1 MVIELNLVI
10 SLLKLTGNGSVLI
23 ESVNRDARLPSD
35 VTEKL
40 LQNLQNQELVYLKDD
55 IVETDTIGRLKLAV
69 KAVSLGA
76 DVERVSSLLCWQEFE
91 EIAAFTL
98 RNNAY
103 VVVKNVRFKHAGRKW
118 EIDVVG
124 CRKPLVVCV
133 DCKHHHHGMSPST
146 MQKIADAQV
155 LRTKAL
161 ADTLPNVTMKLDCA
175 SWDKAKFVPAI
186 LSLLPSRVKFCDD
199 VPIVPVLQFQDFINQ
214 LPVQVE
220 SLTYFRKEFSHL
232 RHDS

>member
-1 MVIELNLVI
+1 MVVELNLLI
-10 SLLKLTGNGSVLI
+10 SLLKLTGTGSVLI

-40 LQNLQNQELVYLKDD
+40 LQNLQNQELVYLKGG
-55 IVETDTIGRLKLAV
+55 IVEADTCSRLKLAV

-76 DVERVSSLLCWQEFE
+76 DVEQVSSLLCWQEFE

-98 RNNAY
+98 RNNSY
-103 VVVKNVRFKHAGRKW
+103 VVAKNVRFKHGGRKW

-133 DCKHHHHGMSPST
+133 DCKHYHHGMSPSA
-146 MQKIADAQV
+146 MQKIAEAQV
-155 LRTKAL
+155 QRTKAL
-161 ADTLPNVTMKLDCA
+161 ADSLPNVTMKLNCA

-186 LSLLPSRVKFCDD
+186 LSLLPSRVKFFDD
-199 VPIVPVLQFQDFINQ
+199 VPIVPVLQLQDFISQ

-232 RHDS
+232 RHDF

>member
-1 MVIELNLVI
+1 MVVELNLVI
-10 SLLKLTGNGSVLI
+10 SLLKLTRAGSVLI
-23 ESVNRDARLPSD
+23 ENVNRDARIPSD
-35 VTEKL
+35 VTKKL
-40 LQNLQNQELVYLKDD
+40 LQNLQNQELVYLKGDE
-55 IVETDTIGRLKLAV
+55 VEADTSGRLKLAI

-76 DVERVSSLLCWQEFE
+76 DVEQVSSLLCWQEFE

-98 RNNAY
+98 RNNSY
-103 VVVKNVRFKHAGRKW
+103 VVAKNVRFKHGGRKW

-133 DCKHHHHGMSPST
+133 DCKHYHHGMSLSA
-146 MQKIADAQV
+146 MQKIAEAQTQ
-155 LRTKAL
+155 RTKAL
-161 ADTLPNVTMKLDCA
+161 ADTLPNVTRKLDCA
-175 SWDKAKFVPAI
+175 SWDKAKFVPSI

-199 VPIVPVLQFQDFINQ
+199 VPIVPVLQLQDFISQ
-214 LPVQVE
+214 LPIQVE

>member
-1 MVIELNLVI
+1 MVVGLNLVI
-10 SLLKLTGNGSVLI
+10 SLLKLTRAGSVLI
-23 ESVNRDARLPSD
+23 ENVNRDARIPSD
-35 VTEKL
+35 VTKKL
-40 LQNLQNQELVYLKDD
+40 LQNLQNQELVYLKGDE
-55 IVETDTIGRLKLAV
+55 VEADTSGRVKLAI

-76 DVERVSSLLCWQEFE
+76 DVEQVSSLLCWQEFE

-98 RNNAY
+98 RNNSY
-103 VVVKNVRFKHAGRKW
+103 VVAKNVRFKHGGRKW

-133 DCKHHHHGMSPST
+133 DCKHYHHGMSPSA
-146 MQKIADAQV
+146 MQKIAEAQTQ
-155 LRTKAL
+155 RTKAL
-161 ADTLPNVTMKLDCA
+161 AESLPNVTMKLDCA

-199 VPIVPVLQFQDFINQ
+199 VPIVPILQLQDFISQ
-214 LPVQVE
+214 LPIQVE